1 MGRCSTV
8 TSMTSVVLMARMM
21 QGQSKVRLPF
31 LTPVDLK
38 SGTTVKY
45 CHTLPSRP
53 FLANSSRRIASDS
66 RCFES
71 VAGDRA
77 GAAYAEAGTREGLAV
92 NHACGKAELSADHT
106 DFVLEEDLDGL
117 YQLKSGSDVFRKAA
131 CVVVRLDAGFA
142 LENVGPDGSLCQ
154 ELHAVELSGFVSKYV
169 DELLADDVSLLF
181 GIRDACELV
190 QETVY
195 CVDINKVCVH
205 LIAENLDDLLGL
217 AFAKEAVVDMNGN
230 ELSADR
236 LDQKCGYY
244 RGINA
249 SGQCQQHL
257 VITDL
262 RAELFDLLLNK
273 CLRESGRRDSFHVF
287 GSSLCH

>member
-1 MGRCSTV
+1 
-8 TSMTSVVLMARMM
+8 MARMM

-31 LTPVDLK
+31 LTALAVLDAGGLEVRND
-38 SGTTVKY
+38 GEV
-45 CHTLPSRP
+45 LPYFALEAVLGELFAEDRVG
-53 FLANSSRRIASDS
+53 FAD
-66 RCFES
+66 CFES

-77 GAAYAEAGTREGLAV
+77 GAANAETRTRERLAV

-117 YQLKSGSDVFRKAA
+117 NELETGSDVFRKAA

-142 LENVGPDGSLCQ
+142 LEDVGPDGSLCQ
-154 ELHAVELSGFVSKYV
+154 ELHAVKFSRFVSKYV

-273 CLRESGRRDSFHVF
+273 CLRESGSCNSYHII